1 MMRIKLHLYCTVLF
15 VTGALLLLMHSN
27 AFSDFPTNLVFSGY
41 LQDSSGDMDVGGFSV
56 PVVYDWNNDG
66 KKDLLVGQRYIDANN
81 VSHGYVS
88 YYENTGTN
96 ASPLFNSPMY
106 MEACNTIC
114 NYLDVTA
121 SG

>member
-1 MMRIKLHLYCTVLF
+1 MRIKLHLYCTVLF